1 MSDVNR
7 DNVLNLYHEIYTNL
21 QTEADAEIIK
31 TLNELL
37 KQHKDATFTQVIASL
52 KLYLISVIE
61 MMLDQKTVEQDNTVA
76 DQQSGEQHNA

>member
-1 MSDVNR
+1 MSNENKE
-7 DNVLNLYHEIYTNL
+7 NVLNLYHEIYTNL
-21 QTEADAEIIK
+21 QNEADGEIIK

-37 KQHKDATFTQVIASL
+37 LKHKDATFTQVIASL

-61 MMLDQKTVEQDNTVA
+61 MMLDQKTVEQDNANV